1 MKKIKEKKSQKH
13 TNQGDRNTLLGREAK
28 RQRST
33 KPDWQKETEK
43 QTERQT
49 DRQAGRQAGMQTDR
63 QTDKQTDRQSYL
75 SFKNLLKRYLPSRTF
90 ACFPFKIC
98 SWETHSYYVS
108 QRSLSVLNLSKDKIY
123 FGKVLQDSKRSAY
136 WKLYTVY
143 RLPYKTKDVKR
154 CKLKKTL
161 KKSMFE
167 GM

>member
-75 SFKNLLKRYLPSRTF
+75 SFKNLLKRYLPPRTYD
-90 ACFPFKIC
+90 CFPFKTY
-98 SWETHSYYVS
+98 SWETLSYYVS
-108 QRSLSVLNLSKDKIY
+108 QRSLSVLNLSVKIKSTSGR
-123 FGKVLQDSKRSAY
+123 F
-136 WKLYTVY
+136 Y
-143 RLPYKTKDVKR
+143 RILKEVPTENCTPYIGFLMRQK
-154 CKLKKTL
+154 
-161 KKSMFE
+161 M
-167 GM
+167 

>member
-98 SWETHSYYVS
+98 SWETLSYYVS
-108 QRSLSVLNLSKDKIY
+108 QRSLSVLNLSIKIKSTLGRFY
-123 FGKVLQDSKRSAY
+123 RILKEVPIENCT
-136 WKLYTVY
+136 LYIGFLM
-143 RLPYKTKDVKR
+143 RQK
-154 CKLKKTL
+154 
-161 KKSMFE
+161 M
-167 GM
+167 